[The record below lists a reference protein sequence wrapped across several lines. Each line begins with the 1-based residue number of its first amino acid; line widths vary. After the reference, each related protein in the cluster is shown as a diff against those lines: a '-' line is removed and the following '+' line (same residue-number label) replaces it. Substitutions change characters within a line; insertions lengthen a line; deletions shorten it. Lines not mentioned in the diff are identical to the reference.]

1 MDLDFVQD
9 RVRAHRPMVAD
20 APVATRAAVAIVLQ
34 PGEHGAEFIAIHRAH
49 RHGDPWSGHM
59 ALPGG
64 KQDTRDADLQCTAL
78 RETREEVGVDLA
90 RLGEVIGHLDDLRA
104 VAKGRVLDMVIRPY
118 VWRLHAP
125 AVLTPDQRE
134 VQSAF
139 WIPIASLRRH
149 DARGSI
155 RYALDGQELELPAFL
170 YRGHTIW
177 GLTHRILTGLLEILD
192 R

>member
-1 MDLDFVQD
+1 MDLDFVQG
-9 RVRAHRPMVAD
+9 RVRAHRPAMTE
-20 APVATRAAVAIVLQ
+20 APAASHAAVAIVLQ
-34 PGEHGAEFIAIHRAH
+34 QGEHGAEFIAIHRAH
-49 RHGDPWSGHM
+49 RQGDPWSGHM

-64 KQDTRDADLQCTAL
+64 KQDPSDVDLQSTAM

-90 RLGEVIGHLDDLRA
+90 RLGEFIGHLDDLQA
-104 VAKGRVLDMVIRPY
+104 VARGRALDLIIRPY
-118 VWRLHAP
+118 VWSLHHP
-125 AVLTPDQRE
+125 AVLVPDHRE

-139 WIPIASLRRH
+139 WIPLLFLRKR

-170 YRGHTIW
+170 YQGHTIW